1 MIVFQR
7 RQKENQLAERFFL
20 CQEFQYWMCNNCFVN
35 ANKRHRRQNVF
46 ILENILFLGLSLRKK
61 KKSFLA
67 VKVAFCMMYVAGC
80 KQPHIGK
87 QLHGKNL
94 TIKFECGGILSKMC
108 RE

>member
-1 MIVFQR
+1 MCFSGGKRKINFREIFFISIVSILDVQQLFEKCE
-7 RQKENQLAERFFL
+7 QKAQKTKRV
-20 CQEFQYWMCNNCFVN
+20 CFR
-35 ANKRHRRQNVF
+35 KHF
-46 ILENILFLGLSLRKK
+46 ILGLSLKKK

-67 VKVAFCMMYVAGC
+67 VKVAFCMMLVAGC
-80 KQPHIGK
+80 KQPNIGK